1 MIVEWEGSGLQME
14 PEVAIGQDGSLLGA
28 CTAEEAADAL
38 DDEGSASSGL
48 ARLTTRAAHAR
59 DRGRRAVGGEV
70 EAAWFGDRKM
80 GTVVVSH

>member
-1 MIVEWEGSGLQME
+1 MIVEREGSGLQME

-48 ARLTTRAAHAR
+48 AGLAARAAHAR
-59 DRGRRAVGGEV
+59 DRRRRAVGGEV
-70 EAAWFGDRKM
+70 ETAGFGDGAV